1 MPDRTETDMAP
12 KKRGTFVS
20 LLRALPVAF
29 SIYSKIPMPRFVW
42 GSEDMAYHLIFFPF
56 VGLVIGALLLLWEF
70 LSRILS
76 LSDTVFSLVAAAIPL
91 LLTGGFHFD
100 GYLDTM
106 DALHSYGDREK
117 KLAIMDDPHVGAFAV
132 TFGILWALLYT
143 AGLSCARAYPTAIR
157 CIAAGFVLSR
167 ALSGIGVVTIP
178 SAKTGGMLQTFARTA
193 QKRAVLTAL
202 LAELL
207 LAAVF
212 LIAAAPVTGTA
223 VLASCLVTFL
233 ICRRASLRTYQGITG
248 DLAGFFVTAA
258 ELVMALAAAAVCAL
272 TRGAC

>member
-1 MPDRTETDMAP
+1 MAEDTKPTEPQKGGMF
-12 KKRGTFVS
+12 RS

-56 VGLVIGALLLLWEF
+56 VGLVIGALLLLWQS
-70 LSRILS
+70 LSGILS
-76 LSDTVFSLVAAAIPL
+76 FSDLSFSLAAAAIPL
-91 LLTGGFHFD
+91 LVTGGFHFD

-117 KLAIMDDPHVGAFAV
+117 KLSIMDDPHVGAFAV

-143 AGLSCARAYPTAIR
+143 AALSEAQAFPLAIR

-178 SAKTGGMLQTFARTA
+178 SAKTGGMLQMFARTA

-202 LAELL
+202 ILELVL
-207 LAAVF
+207 SAAF
-212 LIAAAPVTGTA
+212 LVTTAPVTGTA
-223 VLASCLVTFL
+223 VLVSCLVTFWVY
-233 ICRRASLRTYQGITG
+233 RQTSLRTYQGITG
-248 DLAGFFVTAA
+248 DLAGFFVTVS
-258 ELVMALAAAAVCAL
+258 ELVMALAAALASAL
-272 TRGAC
+272 TKGGS